1 MATSSN
7 SAADWSLGVRSKIA
21 LRVFASHLAG
31 VRCCPLVRRS
41 CWPASRS
48 PEPVL
53 SDPPR
58 PRCCYLVQAVGL
70 VLLGARQGAVEGQG
84 LPVGGQGLLMT
95 TQIIQGAT
103 DIDQAAGL
111 LTLSAGQSAAKTQGP
126 REGGGCLLQ
135 APGFEQPDTLVE
147 GLLGTPEE
155 LVTGVPLPVCH
166 DSPIRCG
173 QEYSSTSGAAL
184 GVPQRAGFPPEPTV
198 ETRARP
204 RSTDIDND
212 LARPVPGLN
221 HGVGLR
227 NLGQGE
233 SRPDN
238 GGQLPA
244 LDQVR

>member
-135 APGFEQPDTLVE
+135 APGIEQPDTLVE

-166 DSPIRCG
+166 DCLLSVADRSIP
-173 QEYSSTSGAAL
+173 AH
-184 GVPQRAGFPPEPTV
+184 PE
-198 ETRARP
+198 RP
-204 RSTDIDND
+204 WASLNG
-212 LARPVPGLN
+212 PGS
-221 HGVGLR
+221 HR
-227 NLGQGE
+227 
-233 SRPDN
+233 SRPPKR
-238 GGQLPA
+238 GPAPGQPISTMTLPA
-244 LDQVR
+244 PCPVSTMAWA